1 MRFPVRTPILLFS
14 TLALG
19 LSGCA
24 GSASLNDMPVTPLS
38 QYVLQVEPDVD
49 RIALAVHDHGLSAN
63 QQDALR
69 SLVGRFAASQASV
82 LRIEAPSGNDPVAA
96 AQAYATRDAIQA
108 MGMPGDRI
116 QIVGY
121 HAPDARAPVLAGF
134 EVLRAYIPDCS
145 TEPRSPRARTPDGK
159 TGGFGCSVTANM
171 AAQIANP
178 QDIRTP
184 RSLQPAD
191 SGRAA
196 VVFARYRQGQTTA
209 APQETLVRGRVAEA
223 VE

>member
-1 MRFPVRTPILLFS
+1 MRTPILLISIF
-14 TLALG
+14 ALG

-24 GSASLNDMPVTPLS
+24 GSASLSDMPVTPLS

-49 RIALAVHDHGLSAN
+49 RIALAVHDQGLSTG
-63 QQDALR
+63 QHDALR
-69 SLVGRFAASQASV
+69 GLVSRFAAAQASV
-82 LRIEAPSGNDPVAA
+82 LRIEAPSGNDPSAA

-108 MGMPGDRI
+108 MGVPGDMI

-145 TEPRSPRARTPDGK
+145 TEPRRSRARAPDGK
-159 TGGFGCSVTANM
+159 TDGFGCSVTANM

-178 QDIRTP
+178 QDILTP
-184 RSLQPAD
+184 RNLQPAD

-196 VVFARYRQGQTTA
+196 VVFARYRQGQPTA
-209 APQETLVRGRVAEA
+209 APQETLVRGRVADA